1 MDKFILFHYFIYLFI
16 YLFIYFLFFYFFF
29 LQLQQTSLD
38 ETPKQMV
45 AEEESAKVFLEEIL
59 QEVCRDVENT
69 PQLQHKEQI
78 GAGEGSLHRSAVPTN
93 GQNFL

>member
-1 MDKFILFHYFIYLFI
+1 MDKFILFHYFIYLFN
-16 YLFIYFLFFYFFF
+16 LSFSFFFF